1 MIKRRCVWNIG
12 FGWLG
17 EEKRSRCP
25 SRYLFRAISIFI
37 YSVFASSSLVRFV
50 DKKEEK
56 NTFVFALCAPMR
68 RAEHTWSSRRY
79 EARNN
84 KSEIFFFYELIA
96 FLSGVGTI
104 RDLRALCNKSKGTTL
119 LISEMVALRT
129 IGGKMVKKR
138 FDANCSDITSPLEPN
153 YDGDSDETFIST
165 RKK

>member
-1 MIKRRCVWNIG
+1 MCGILALA
-12 FGWLG
+12 GW
-17 EEKRSRCP
+17 EKRSD
-25 SRYLFRAISIFI
+25 LDAHLAISFVQSPFLFI
-37 YSVFASSSLVRFV
+37 LFLLLLRSFASWIR
-50 DKKEEK
+50 KKKK
-56 NTFVFALCAPMR
+56 NMFVFALCAPMR

-84 KSEIFFFYELIA
+84 KSEIFIFYELIA